1 MGYPWLKTACQ
12 SSMLSKN
19 GSLVNFTVLHSNYTL
34 VFFTNIWR
42 KLVCRDLPAHPRH
55 KLDAPRDSVV
65 CLGNIQHPKLTRYGT
80 YKLQKL
86 HTARPTAP
94 ATSPASE
101 ANPIDARTPS
111 STATAARGV
120 AHGIVRACARTTGLL
135 RAASACD
142 VAIARTGRATTAM
155 PPRHVRNGTREG
167 RAVRRAR
174 RRRRRA
180 RRRLAGQE
188 VARCTCRQ
196 SCSP

>member
-1 MGYPWLKTACQ
+1 MFTLGWSLLESWGLYF
-12 SSMLSKN
+12 SSPLSYLLADS
-19 GSLVNFTVLHSNYTL
+19 GGE
-34 VFFTNIWR
+34 
-42 KLVCRDLPAHPRH
+42 
-55 KLDAPRDSVV
+55 LDASRDSVV

-142 VAIARTGRATTAM
+142 VAIAHSNPAS
-155 PPRHVRNGTREG
+155 
-167 RAVRRAR
+167 
-174 RRRRRA
+174 
-180 RRRLAGQE
+180 
-188 VARCTCRQ
+188 VAK
-196 SCSP
+196 